1 MTPPRM
7 TPRRIAPRRNAGI
20 DAKSGGLFGKATK
33 CGGVARMAHAKG
45 RDAGCR
51 EETSLHRVRED
62 GHAPTPGKSDP
73 TPARDGGGAF
83 SSTAPEHPEP
93 RVTPFAPSGDG
104 GPANGT
110 APQSEAGGHQ
120 ATRTSAAHLGV
131 CCKTELAAPTSGA
144 STGPLASPRPARW
157 VVATATSGE
166 ALADPTIGSGGGSK
180 SRSSRTPAQGGKC
193 DLHRKSGVARGRPQT
208 SDLPPNGSREATC
221 GRAEPPIPKGFRGSR
236 EP

>member
-1 MTPPRM
+1 MERPQNVVAARESPLLNAETSGAEKKLLCTVSGKTA
-7 TPRRIAPRRNAGI
+7 TPRRLVSRIRLRHAIAAG
-20 DAKSGGLFGKATK
+20 L
-33 CGGVARMAHAKG
+33 
-45 RDAGCR
+45 
-51 EETSLHRVRED
+51 
-62 GHAPTPGKSDP
+62 
-73 TPARDGGGAF
+73 F
-83 SSTAPEHPEP
+83 SSTAPEHAEP

-166 ALADPTIGSGGGSK
+166 AIAEQTIGSGGGSK

-193 DLHRKSGVARGRPQT
+193 DLHRKPGVARGRPQT
-208 SDLPPNGSREATC
+208 SDLPPNGSGEATC
-221 GRAEPPIPKGFRGSR
+221 GRAKPPIPKGFRGSR
-236 EP
+236 EPRHDRRHQTEA

>member
-1 MTPPRM
+1 MRCP
-7 TPRRIAPRRNAGI
+7 TPRRRPRLA
-20 DAKSGGLFGKATK
+20 SGQETPVRWVIIIETWYK
-33 CGGVARMAHAKG
+33 CRHVG
-45 RDAGCR
+45 RR

-62 GHAPTPGKSDP
+62 GHAPTPRKSDP

-83 SSTAPEHPEP
+83 SSTAPERPEP

-157 VVATATSGE
+157 VVATETSGE
-166 ALADPTIGSGGGSK
+166 ALADQTIGSGGGSK

-193 DLHRKSGVARGRPQT
+193 DLHRKPEAARGRPQT
-208 SDLPPNGSREATC
+208 SDLPSNGFREATC